1 MRLEYKYIIDLALK
15 PYLEHVLLSG
25 GFSRDKYSQKPEGYL
40 VNSIYFDTQVLDT
53 FNDKLDGVSK
63 RFKLRLRYYGDSP
76 SSFVLE
82 VKKKDAYLGL
92 KDRFTFACLEVENY
106 FERNSGDLAKFLE
119 VNFPQFIPTMYV
131 GYDRVAF
138 HIGDDT
144 DMRISMDSNV
154 TWCLPPFSYAD
165 LTKPHRN
172 QLQPVDKFVLE
183 IKCQREMPKEFQ
195 KLLKQIELRWVEN
208 SKYANCLS
216 AALGT

>member
-1 MRLEYKYIIDLALK
+1 MAEIEAILRLEYKYIIDLALK

-138 HIGDDT
+138 HIADDT
-144 DMRISMDSNV
+144 DMDQHDSNV
-154 TWCLPPFSYAD
+154 TWCLPPF
-165 LTKPHRN
+165 R
-172 QLQPVDKFVLE
+172 
-183 IKCQREMPKEFQ
+183 MP
-195 KLLKQIELRWVEN
+195 
-208 SKYANCLS
+208 
-216 AALGT
+216 T